1 MEEIA
6 ELSPTSDSQ
15 ADGPEEPAPAAA
27 GQFPGQFSELITSLR
42 QRLSRTAATLTATQ
56 AVSVPVAAKPVPR
69 AMMPVETP
77 VPAPSPA
84 AAAPGPSAAGR
95 PGPIPAAMTIAGST
109 AKGHPT
115 PPPPR
120 PTASS
125 SGRAAA
131 NVITGPA
138 VADVGS
144 ASSSGS
150 AAVAKYQTGA
160 HPAKSLSVLPFKRR
174 RHVGRKKGTRSEK
187 PKREASP

>member
-84 AAAPGPSAAGR
+84 AAAPGPSAADDLDQFLLR
-95 PGPIPAAMTIAGST
+95 
-109 AKGHPT
+109 
-115 PPPPR
+115 
-120 PTASS
+120 
-125 SGRAAA
+125 
-131 NVITGPA
+131 
-138 VADVGS
+138 
-144 ASSSGS
+144 
-150 AAVAKYQTGA
+150 
-160 HPAKSLSVLPFKRR
+160 
-174 RHVGRKKGTRSEK
+174 
-187 PKREASP
+187 